1 MIVWG
6 GKNGDIHLND
16 GGRYNP
22 ASNTWNNVSATSAP
36 EPRYSH
42 NAVWTGAEMII
53 WAGVT
58 NSGPPDYIEDV
69 YNNGGRYNPLA
80 DAWTPVAVNS
90 GRIGSTAVWTG
101 SEMIV
106 WGDISTMFL
115 VRSIR

>member
-69 YNNGGRYNPLA
+69 YNNGGPFHA
-80 DAWTPVAVNS
+80 QAVPRSACGGEDRAGLGLLECTLQAGNCF
-90 GRIGSTAVWTG
+90 GAVY
-101 SEMIV
+101 I
-106 WGDISTMFL
+106 L
-115 VRSIR
+115 